1 VATQKSKPR
10 SRKRR
15 RNGRAASAV
24 APPRGQTGVAET
36 RVEERAARP
45 RSGPRRANPLGA
57 YGERPPS
64 PFGGVPVA
72 EIAIA
77 GGFVALVVGVIQHG
91 GPALFGGVFLCLLGV
106 TEVTAREHFSG
117 YRSHTVLLAGIPA
130 VVAEFVIVLTVG
142 APAIRV
148 LLLVPVAAVFG
159 ACAWFLRRRFR
170 VARQA
175 RIAKPPALRS
185 DAS

>member
-1 VATQKSKPR
+1 VATQRSKPR

-15 RNGRAASAV
+15 RRAPPGRALAAS
-24 APPRGQTGVAET
+24 PRPEP
-36 RVEERAARP
+36 REDRPARP
-45 RSGPRRANPLGA
+45 RSVAGRTSPLGT

-64 PFGGVPVA
+64 PFGGLPVS

-77 GGFVALVVGVIQHG
+77 GGVVALVFGVIRQG
-91 GPALFGGVFLCLLGV
+91 GPALIGGVVLCLLGV
-106 TEVTAREHFSG
+106 IEVTAREHFSG

-142 APAIRV
+142 PPAVRV

-159 ACAWFLRRRFR
+159 ACAWFLRRRFL

-175 RIAKPPALRS
+175 RLAKPQPLV
-185 DAS
+185 D